1 MHYESL
7 IFDIDGTLWDS
18 RKLVAQAYNAQLKE
32 EGLEHLC
39 ITAEQLMALFGK
51 VTEDLAD
58 GLFPSLPQKERYDLI
73 ERCLEREVRFL
84 WTQECK
90 VGYPGVTQTVA
101 KLAQKHRLFIVSN
114 CQRGYPDVCMD
125 KLGLTPYIEG
135 HLCFEET
142 GTPKGQTLLTLI
154 KKHNIGSC
162 VYIGDTQGDYEATK
176 IANIPFIYCSYGFGN
191 PEGYAA
197 KIDRF
202 EELLSL

>member
-18 RKLVAQAYNAQLKE
+18 RKLVAQAYNAQLEE
-32 EGLEHLC
+32 EGLAHLS

-58 GLFPSLPQKERYDLI
+58 GLFPSLPQNERYALMN
-73 ERCLEREVRFL
+73 RCLEREVRYL
-84 WTQECK
+84 RTQACK
-90 VGYPGVTQTVA
+90 VGYPGVTETVE
-101 KLAQKHRLFIVSN
+101 KLAQTHRLFIVSN
-114 CQRGYPDVCMD
+114 CQRGYPDVCME

-176 IANIPFIYCSYGFGN
+176 VANIPFIYCSYGFGK

-202 EELLSL
+202 EELLFL